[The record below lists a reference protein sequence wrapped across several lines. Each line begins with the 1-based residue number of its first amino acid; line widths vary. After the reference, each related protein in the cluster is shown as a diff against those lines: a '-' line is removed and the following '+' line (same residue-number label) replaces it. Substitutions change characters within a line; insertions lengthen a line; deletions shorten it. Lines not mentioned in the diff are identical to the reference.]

1 MITVALSLP
10 FVDAQIRFLKA
21 KARVMQEE
29 MERLSEELASEKEEN
44 NKLTSRIK
52 ELEDERNKLSR
63 FVKVLLRNAAY
74 NVVFYY

>member
-1 MITVALSLP
+1 MQSSIS
-10 FVDAQIRFLKA
+10 DAQIRFLKA

-29 MERLSEELASEKEEN
+29 MERLSEELAIEREGN

-63 FVKVLLRNAAY
+63 CVLFTFIQLLDA
-74 NVVFYY
+74 FIEDFS